1 MFKKVVKD
9 EAVPME
15 IEWCSSWEQR
25 DGGGKKQ
32 DTNNIKNPFKETYLD
47 TTQHKQK

>member
-1 MFKKVVKD
+1 MFKKVEKD

-25 DGGGKKQ
+25 DGNKDTPKVQKQ
-32 DTNNIKNPFKETYLD
+32 NIKNPFKMGAR
-47 TTQHKQK
+47 QK